1 MLTSHKLSGKYIFI
15 TGFLFTAVLGTL
27 SHFFYEWSGNATLIG
42 LFCPVSESA
51 WEHMK
56 LLFFPALLYCL
67 LLKYIRE
74 KESPNIVL
82 PILSGILTGT
92 TFIPTFFYTYSG
104 ILGFTVVWID
114 IAIFYIC
121 TGITFVM
128 ASNLY
133 RSQSPEV
140 PRGTFRDCKRPP
152 LQKAERFRTLIYGLT
167 LLYTI
172 LFFVFTF
179 THPDLALFQGP

>member
-92 TFIPTFFYTYSG
+92 TFIPIFFYTYSG

-121 TGITFVM
+121 TVRNHRKCQEAHSGIV
-128 ASNLY
+128 SG
-133 RSQSPEV
+133 RP
-140 PRGTFRDCKRPP
+140 CKK
-152 LQKAERFRTLIYGLT
+152 QNDFA
-167 LLYTI
+167 LLYT
-172 LFFVFTF
+172 
-179 THPDLALFQGP
+179 D